1 MGAAVRRR
9 VVDADLLVLLVQ
21 RLRLAAVDAGE
32 QLVLNVGGQLD
43 ADRVVVVGVLVA
55 NVASV
60 GPGRCLGLGR
70 RAVVRG
76 AVSPGGEEGCRLR
89 VKGVSVPVAV
99 GARREGAKGDVGRE
113 PGRGWRR
120 NVGWFWGLISS
131 STRLQALRQRERERD
146 ETKRRGR
153 DRSNK
158 RARFPLFVSAQLLR
172 TRYLSLGSGD
182 KERADWRQSATDGRR
197 FDACGQAA

>member
-1 MGAAVRRR
+1 MRRR

-21 RLRLAAVDAGE
+21 RLRLAALDAGK

-43 ADRVVVVGVLVA
+43 ADRVGVVAVLVA

-89 VKGVSVPVAV
+89 VKIVSVPVAV

-120 NVGWFWGLISS
+120 NVGWLWGLISS
-131 STRLQALRQRERERD
+131 STRLQALKAERERD
-146 ETKRRGR
+146 KRRGEGETEAI
-153 DRSNK
+153 K
-158 RARFPLFVSAQLLR
+158 RARFQLFVSAQAAPYSILDR
-172 TRYLSLGSGD
+172 WGRVTREDGLASIS
-182 KERADWRQSATDGRR
+182 DGRTAVSM
-197 FDACGQAA
+197 FCGQAA